1 MIKKVI
7 LTIFSLLCLVIPT
20 FADDSTMT
28 LSNFTSVQTVS
39 PDICSKL
46 YQTSTEKLFYLTIAA
61 INANNFKVDEIQS
74 KTGYIL
80 FTAVGKQYL
89 ATIAKFSSA
98 SAILKISPVNNIYY
112 FQPGI
117 VLNMFKYIDLNVQYT
132 PIEDIPEIK

>member
-1 MIKKVI
+1 VFK
-7 LTIFSLLCLVIPT
+7 LYPLIFVP
-20 FADDSTMT
+20 
-28 LSNFTSVQTVS
+28 
-39 PDICSKL
+39 KL